1 MGVDRKTALRSKKFD
16 GNITKKGLV
25 NKKEEKPDGPKVGPV
40 VMGFLLFVIL
50 GSTFFQ
56 IIQQMSFKL

>member
-1 MGVDRKTALRSKKFD
+1 MGANRKTALRSKKFD

-25 NKKEEKPDGPKVGPV
+25 NKVEEKPDGPKVGPIV
-40 VMGFLLFVIL
+40 LGFLLFVVL
-50 GSTFFQ
+50 GSTVFQ